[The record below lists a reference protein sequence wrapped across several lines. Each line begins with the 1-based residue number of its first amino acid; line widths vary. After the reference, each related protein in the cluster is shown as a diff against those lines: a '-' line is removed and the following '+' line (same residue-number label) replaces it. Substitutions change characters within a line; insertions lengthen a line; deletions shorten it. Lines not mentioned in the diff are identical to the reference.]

1 MSLEIET
8 VEARA
13 VTNNGEVTG
22 IEKTTKNS
30 ATDLI
35 EDFMIASNGSVA
47 RVLGAHRV
55 SAIRRIVRSPERWQR
70 IVDLAK
76 QFDVE
81 LPQQPDPVAL
91 PERSGV
97 QPRTYILVDDTPTAY
112 LEKAVALGATKLWD
126 EGFWDE
132 FNGYHAAFL
141 DPWGNQIVMWQAKD
155 ARSEAGEAPGAS
167 G

>member
-1 MSLEIET
+1 MANT
-8 VEARA
+8 
-13 VTNNGEVTG
+13 
-22 IEKTTKNS
+22 
-30 ATDLI
+30 LI
-35 EDFMIASNGSVA
+35 F
-47 RVLGAHRV
+47 
-55 SAIRRIVRSPERWQR
+55 
-70 IVDLAK
+70 VDLPSP
-76 QFDVE
+76 D
-81 LPQQPDPVAL
+81 PQATHDFYQQLFGWEINPRPAGEFHQIVPGEGLHLGIFNARSRPPEPDPVAL
-91 PERSGV
+91 PERAGV